1 MHIHVLG
8 ICGTFMGGVALL
20 ARAAGHQVTGSDTHT
35 YPPMSDLLAREGIVV
50 HEGYDLAQLNPA
62 PDLVIIG
69 NALSRGNPCVEAVLD
84 RQIPYDSGPAWLSR
98 EILAS
103 RWVLAVAGTHG
114 KTTTTSIL
122 TWILQEAGLNPGFLI
137 GGEALNFGISARLT
151 DSPFFVIEADEYDTA
166 FFDKRSKF
174 VHYHPRTLILNNLE
188 YDHADIF
195 PNLEAIITQFHHL
208 LRTVPGKGA
217 LIVNAAAPALQQVL
231 DKGCWTP
238 VQRFSG
244 GGDWQVQLESLDGRR
259 FGIVEQGQ
267 RRGQVEWD
275 TAGVFNAENALAA
288 VLAARH
294 AGVPIDVGIAALRS
308 FRGVRRRLELRGTA
322 AGVSVYDD
330 FAHHPTAIAAT
341 IAALRGQMGAS
352 GRLIAV
358 LEPRSNTMKLGIHQ
372 QTLADSLQGADRA
385 FVFAPADIGWDVRAA
400 LAGTAQVSPDMDD
413 LLQQILDEL
422 QAGDQ
427 VLVMSNGAFAG
438 IHGRLL
444 AALARRDAGIT
455 GEI

>member
-1 MHIHVLG
+1 
-8 ICGTFMGGVALL
+8 MGGIALL
-20 ARAAGHQVTGSDTHT
+20 ARAAGHRVTGSDSHT
-35 YPPMSDLLAREGIVV
+35 YPPMSDLLAREGIMVQ
-50 HEGYDLAQLNPA
+50 EGYDPEQLLPA

-84 RQIPYDSGPAWLSR
+84 RQIPYDSGPGWLAR
-98 EILAS
+98 EVLAS

-122 TWILQEAGLNPGFLI
+122 TWILQEAGLDPGFLI
-137 GGEALNFGISARLT
+137 GGEARNFGVSARLT

-195 PNLEAIITQFHHL
+195 PDLGAIITQFHHL
-208 LRTVPGKGA
+208 VRTVPGSGV
-217 LIVNAAAPALQQVL
+217 LLVNAAAPALQQVL

-238 VQRFSG
+238 VQRF
-244 GGDWQVQLESLDGRR
+244 GGDGSRDADWLVRLDSPDGRH
-259 FGIVEQGQ
+259 FSILEQD
-267 RRGQVEWD
+267 RLRGQVQWEM
-275 TAGVFNAENALAA
+275 AGVFNAENALAA
-288 VLAARH
+288 LLAACH
-294 AGVPIDVGIAALRS
+294 AGVPLDVGCTALGR
-308 FRGVRRRLELRGTA
+308 FQGVRRRLELRGTV
-322 AGVSVYDD
+322 AGVAVYDD

-341 IAALRGQMGAS
+341 IAALRGRMGHS

-358 LEPRSNTMKLGIHQ
+358 LEPRSNTMKLGVHQ
-372 QTLADSLQGADRA
+372 QTLAASLEGADQA
-385 FVFAPADIGWDVRAA
+385 LVFAPGDIGWDVGAA
-400 LAGTAQVSPDMDD
+400 LAGKAAVYADMDALLQD
-413 LLQQILDEL
+413 LLRLL
-422 QAGDQ
+422 QVGDQ

-444 AALARRDAGIT
+444 AELARRGAGMT
-455 GEI
+455 GESA

>member
-1 MHIHVLG
+1 
-8 ICGTFMGGVALL
+8 
-20 ARAAGHQVTGSDTHT
+20 
-35 YPPMSDLLAREGIVV
+35 
-50 HEGYDLAQLNPA
+50 
-62 PDLVIIG
+62 
-69 NALSRGNPCVEAVLD
+69 VLD

-122 TWILQEAGLNPGFLI
+122 TWILQEAGLSPGFLI

-208 LRTVPGKGA
+208 LRTVPGTGA
-217 LIVNAAAPALQQVL
+217 LIVNAATPALQQVL

-244 GGDWQVQLESLDGRR
+244 GGDWQVQLDSPDGRR
-259 FGIVEQGQ
+259 FSIMEQGQ
-267 RRGQVEWD
+267 LRGQVEWD

-288 VLAARH
+288 LLAARH
-294 AGVPIDVGIAALRS
+294 AGVPLDVGIAALRS

-372 QTLADSLQGADRA
+372 QTLAASLQGADRA

-413 LLQQILDEL
+413 LLQHILDEL

-444 AALARRDAGIT
+444 AELARRNTATT
-455 GEI
+455 GET

>member
-1 MHIHVLG
+1 
-8 ICGTFMGGVALL
+8 MGGIALL
-20 ARAAGHQVTGSDTHT
+20 ARAAGHRVTGSDTHT

-50 HEGYDLAQLNPA
+50 HEGYDPEQLQPA

-69 NALSRGNPCVEAVLD
+69 NALSRGNLCVEAVLD
-84 RQIPYDSGPAWLSR
+84 RQIPYDSGPGWLAR

-137 GGEALNFGISARLT
+137 GGEARNFGVSARLT

-195 PNLEAIITQFHHL
+195 PDLAAIITQFHHL
-208 LRTVPGKGA
+208 VRTMPGTGM
-217 LIVNAAAPALQQVL
+217 LLVNAAAPALQQVL

-238 VQRFSG
+238 VQRFAG
-244 GGDWQVQLESLDGRR
+244 AERGTTGAADWQVRLDSPDGRR
-259 FGIVEQGQ
+259 FSVLEQGQ
-267 RRGQVEWD
+267 LRGRVQWEM
-275 TAGVFNAENALAA
+275 AGVFNAENALAA
-288 VLAARH
+288 LLAARH
-294 AGVPIDVGIAALRS
+294 AGVPLDVGCDALSR
-308 FRGVRRRLELRGTA
+308 FQGVRRRLELRGTV
-322 AGVSVYDD
+322 AGVAVYDD

-341 IAALRGQMGAS
+341 IAALRGRMGDA

-358 LEPRSNTMKLGIHQ
+358 LEPRSNTMKLGVHQ
-372 QTLADSLQGADRA
+372 QTLGASLEEADQAL
-385 FVFAPADIGWDVRAA
+385 VFAPGDIGWDVATA
-400 LAGTAQVSPDMDD
+400 LAGKAAVYADMDA
-413 LLQQILDEL
+413 LLQDLVQSL

-444 AALARRDAGIT
+444 AELARRDAEKKGDSV
-455 GEI
+455 